1 MENSISQRVKIYCKF
16 KSIKISAF
24 EKKCGLSNGY
34 VNGITRGIGESKLKT
49 ISLNFPDLNLSWL
62 LTREGEMLKS
72 NLAIGGDNIIQTVEG
87 RNNQAIIIINK
98 NKYSGKFAGIP
109 EGTQLQYLMEQN
121 RQLLQQ
127 NQKFQ
132 EHIDRLLGI
141 IEDMSKK

>member
-24 EKKCGLSNGY
+24 EKRCGLSNGY

-49 ISLNFPDLNLSWL
+49 ISLNFPDLNVSWL
-62 LTREGEMLKS
+62 LTGEGEMLKTNIS
-72 NLAIGGDNIIQTVEG
+72 IGGDNIVQTIEG
-87 RNNQAIIIINK
+87 DNHGTMIGK
-98 NKYSGKFAGIP
+98 GKYSGKFAGIP
-109 EGTQLQYLMEQN
+109 EGSQMQYLMEQN
-121 RQLLQQ
+121 KQLLQQ

-141 IEDMSKK
+141 IEDMNRGK